1 MKKIFL
7 KITLLCLIYFY
18 VVEYGIIA
26 CEPTSAQIDS
36 VTEVRKGLDT
46 LINRYEDFARTWAIL
61 FHCEV
66 DKTPFQ
72 DIILDLGQAKLGC
85 FNLKTIN
92 FEDRMVL
99 LNTLLKDTFRHQV
112 YIFSALKESGG
123 IISNINTI
131 GPFGFD
137 SQLTIVFREKFELR
151 EFQKLINQFVDS
163 YTSTMTIMPVAQDLI
178 TQSFMDWEIEEKKI
192 RLFAS
197 NAESLYKDF
206 DRSLNIQGDSSFLDK
221 EPLTLT
227 LEDLQTPKDEG
238 ALSPSHKKLLT
249 GD

>member
-18 VVEYGIIA
+18 VVGIIA
-26 CEPTSAQIDS
+26 CEPTSAEIDS
-36 VTEVRKGLDT
+36 ITEVRKGLDS
-46 LINRYEDFARTWAIL
+46 LINRYEDFARSWAIL

-123 IISNINTI
+123 IVSNINTT

-137 SQLTIVFREKFELR
+137 SQLTIVAREKFELR
-151 EFQKLINQFVDS
+151 EFQKLINQFVVS
-163 YTSTMTIMPVAQDLI
+163 YSATMTIMPVAQDLI
-178 TQSFMDWEIEEKKI
+178 TQSFMDWETEQEKI

-197 NAESLYKDF
+197 NAENLYKDF
-206 DRSLNIQGDSSFLDK
+206 DRSLNIQGENSFLDE

-227 LEDLQTPKDEG
+227 LEDLQAPKDEG